1 MLSLAGQVIGL
12 TPMGIMAGGIIKG
25 GEFIANKLGGKTEE
39 SIQSAGGRTR
49 GRKKDKDS
57 TVEPAPSDADGKLE
71 VSKDISQ
78 PARQFFGQSGAG
90 TPNGGILP
98 VPLPAQ
104 DNKRRAGQ
112 PAIQRT
118 QNATKNIVPLLPPID
133 MSNIHIQYSRSVFNI
148 VDAM

>member
-1 MLSLAGQVIGL
+1 MQ
-12 TPMGIMAGGIIKG
+12 
-25 GEFIANKLGGKTEE
+25 E
-39 SIQSAGGRTR
+39 
-49 GRKKDKDS
+49 KDKDS
-57 TVEPAPSDADGKLE
+57 TIEPAPSDADGKLE

-78 PARQFFGQSGAG
+78 PARQFFGQGGAG

-98 VPLPAQ
+98 VPIPAQ

-112 PAIQRT
+112 TPIQRT
-118 QNATKNIVPLLPPID
+118 QNATKNVVPLLPPID